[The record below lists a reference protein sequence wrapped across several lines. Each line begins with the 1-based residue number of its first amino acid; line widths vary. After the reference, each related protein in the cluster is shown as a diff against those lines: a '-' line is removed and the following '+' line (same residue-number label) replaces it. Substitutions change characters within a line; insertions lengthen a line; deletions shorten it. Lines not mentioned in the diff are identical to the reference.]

1 MKTREKIAL
10 KLLAAVI
17 VAFTAMAG
25 SSFTQ
30 SMSDVQVGSFTLP
43 FEAHW
48 GTLDLKP
55 GAYSFSVKNENG
67 MDLVVVKQNNRQV
80 GLVVATI
87 FTGLTEATGASGG
100 ELLCA
105 HHAGTAV
112 ISALDVPWKGVYH
125 FYVPRGAS
133 PTSVAQMSNPTDSV
147 RVLFAQK

>member
-1 MKTREKIAL
+1 MKTREKIVL
-10 KLLAAVI
+10 KLLVAAT

-30 SMSDVQVGSFTLP
+30 SMLDMQVGSFTLP

-67 MDLVVVKQNNRQV
+67 MNWVMVKQNNRQV
-80 GLVVATI
+80 GFVEATI

-105 HHAGTAV
+105 HHDGTAV

-125 FYVPRGAS
+125 FYVPRGTS
-133 PTSVAQMSNPTDSV
+133 TTSVAQTTDPSDSV
-147 RVLFAQK
+147 PVLFAQK